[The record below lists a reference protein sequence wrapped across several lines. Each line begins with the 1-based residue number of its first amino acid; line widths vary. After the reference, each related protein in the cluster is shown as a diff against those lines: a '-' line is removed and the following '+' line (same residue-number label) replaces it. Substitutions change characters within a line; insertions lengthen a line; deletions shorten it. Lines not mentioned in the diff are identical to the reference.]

1 MIGGFASEVQLARH
15 VVAYW
20 RSFGWKVYQEVRGPG
35 AGGGGT
41 CDVVVR
47 ADRLLV
53 ACEAKLFFGL
63 DVLGQVLA
71 WRGCAHVLYVAVPD
85 GIGGR
90 AGRLALEVARWKGVG
105 VLDVSPGGSVLER
118 VRPAILRRPPAV
130 DRWKLHE
137 EQETFAEA
145 GNAGGQ
151 AWSPWRRTQAEVL
164 RLVKEAPGIRT
175 RELVEKVRHHYGAN
189 RAAEA
194 ALPRWIGTSLL
205 PGIVGRVELRVC
217 EGGRRR
223 RVLCWYPAGAA
234 P

>member
-1 MIGGFASEVQLARH
+1 MKGGFGSEVELARH

-47 ADRLLV
+47 ADLLLV
-53 ACEAKLFFGL
+53 AVEAKLSFGL

-71 WRGCAHVLYVAVPD
+71 WRSCAHLLYVAVPETYR
-85 GIGGR
+85 GGR
-90 AGRLALEVARWKGVG
+90 GERLALEVAKWKGVG
-105 VLDVSPGGSVLER
+105 VLEVETGGQVRER

-151 AWSPWRRTQAEVL
+151 AWSPWRRTQSEIL
-164 RLVKEAPGIRT
+164 RLVKAQPGLRT
-175 RELVEKVRHHYGAN
+175 RDLVDRIRHHYGGN

-194 ALPRWIGTSLL
+194 ALPRWLKTDLL
-205 PGIVGRVELRVC
+205 PGIVGKVEVREC

-223 RVLCWYPAGAA
+223 RLLCWYPA
-234 P
+234 